1 MENVDLEGIAYMW
14 NEVFTW
20 SKEQLKRF
28 GKPYGRLRELA
39 DPKYPKSV
47 RKPELEDVCSRFIQ
61 YIDFLMETVNSYR
74 TACTNLQSQLIET
87 QQTLIS
93 IQKELSECKSEKLE
107 SMKKVVE
114 TSVADSV
121 KEEFKSYSSV
131 VGNSQPAAAPVIS
144 PEVLKTV
151 VKTVVA
157 EEDRSRNL
165 LVFRLP
171 DDEEEQLEKR
181 ISEVLETVGQKPK
194 MEVQRLGKKKTS
206 TSTRPVK
213 VRLSSSL
220 IVHQIL
226 DNARKLRLSAK
237 FKTVFLSP
245 DRSIKERKVR
255 KELITDMKAKTLAEP
270 FSSISKRDRYSV
282 LIETLECSYSYIL

>member
-1 MENVDLEGIAYMW
+1 MFRN
-14 NEVFTW
+14 
-20 SKEQLKRF
+20 
-28 GKPYGRLRELA
+28 
-39 DPKYPKSV
+39 
-47 RKPELEDVCSRFIQ
+47 
-61 YIDFLMETVNSYR
+61 
-74 TACTNLQSQLIET
+74 
-87 QQTLIS
+87 
-93 IQKELSECKSEKLE
+93 QKELSECKSEKLE

-144 PEVLKTV
+144 PEALKTV

-165 LVFRLP
+165 LVFGLP
-171 DDEEEQLEKR
+171 DDEEEQLEER

-194 MEVQRLGKKKTS
+194 IEVQRLGKKKTS

-237 FKTVFLSP
+237 FKTVF
-245 DRSIKERKVR
+245 
-255 KELITDMKAKTLAEP
+255 
-270 FSSISKRDRYSV
+270 
-282 LIETLECSYSYIL
+282 

>member
-28 GKPYGRLRELA
+28 GKPYGKLKELA

-47 RKPELEDVCSRFIQ
+47 RKPELEDVCSRSFQ
-61 YIDFLMETVNSYR
+61 YMDFLMETVDSYR
-74 TACTNLQSQLIET
+74 KACTNLQSQLIET

-93 IQKELSECKSEKLE
+93 VQKELSECKSEKLE

-144 PEVLKTV
+144 PEALKTV

-165 LVFRLP
+165 LVFGLP
-171 DDEEEQLEKR
+171 DDEEEQLEER

-194 MEVQRLGKKKTS
+194 IEVQRLGKKKTS

-245 DRSIKERKVR
+245 DRSIEERKVR
-255 KELITDMKAKTLAEP
+255 KELITNMKAKALSEP
-270 FSSISKRDRYSV
+270 DKKFYIKEGQIFSFNRNV
-282 LIETLECSYSYIL
+282 

>member
-28 GKPYGRLRELA
+28 GKPYGKLKELA

-47 RKPELEDVCSRFIQ
+47 RKPELEDVCSRSFQ
-61 YIDFLMETVNSYR
+61 YMDFLMETVDSYR

-93 IQKELSECKSEKLE
+93 VQKELSECKSEKLE

-114 TSVADSV
+114 NSVADSV

-144 PEVLKTV
+144 PEALKTV

-165 LVFRLP
+165 LVFGLP
-171 DDEEEQLEKR
+171 DDEEEQLEER

-194 MEVQRLGKKKTS
+194 IEVQRLGKKKTS

-226 DNARKLRLSAK
+226 DNSRKLRLSAK

-245 DRSIKERKVR
+245 DRSIEERKVR
-255 KELITDMKAKTLAEP
+255 KELITNMKAKALSEP
-270 FSSISKRDRYSV
+270 DKKFYIKEGQIFSFNRDV
-282 LIETLECSYSYIL
+282 

>member
-1 MENVDLEGIAYMW
+1 MENVDLKGIAYMW

-20 SKEQLKRF
+20 SKEQLKKF
-28 GKPYGRLRELA
+28 GKPYGRLKKLA

-47 RKPELEDVCSRFIQ
+47 RKPELEDVCSRSFE
-61 YIDFLMETVNSYR
+61 YMDFLMETVNSYH
-74 TACTNLQSQLIET
+74 TACTNLQSQLIDT
-87 QQTLIS
+87 QPTLIS
-93 IQKELSECKSEKLE
+93 VQKELSECKSEKLE

-121 KEEFKSYSSV
+121 KKEFKSYSSV

-144 PEVLKTV
+144 PEALKTV

-165 LVFRLP
+165 LVFGLP
-171 DDEEEQLEKR
+171 DDKEEQLEER
-181 ISEVLETVGQKPK
+181 ISEGLETVGQKPK
-194 MEVQRLGKKKTS
+194 IEVQRLGKKKTS
-206 TSTRPVK
+206 TSARPVK

-237 FKTVFLSP
+237 FRTVFLSP
-245 DRSIKERKVR
+245 DRSMEEWKVR
-255 KELITDMKAKTLAEP
+255 KELITDMKAKALAEP
-270 FSSISKRDRYSV
+270 DKKFYIKEGHIFSFNRNA
-282 LIETLECSYSYIL
+282 

>member
-1 MENVDLEGIAYMW
+1 MW

-28 GKPYGRLRELA
+28 GKPYGRLKELA

-47 RKPELEDVCSRFIQ
+47 RKPELEDVCSRSFE
-61 YIDFLMETVNSYR
+61 YTDFLMETVNSYR

-93 IQKELSECKSEKLE
+93 VQKELSDCKSEKLE

-131 VGNSQPAAAPVIS
+131 VGNSQPATAPVIS
-144 PEVLKTV
+144 PEALKTV

-165 LVFRLP
+165 LVFGLP
-171 DDEEEQLEKR
+171 DDEEEQLEER

-194 MEVQRLGKKKTS
+194 IEVERLGKKKTS

-245 DRSIKERKVR
+245 DRSIEERKVR
-255 KELITDMKAKTLAEP
+255 KELITDMKAKALAEP
-270 FSSISKRDRYSV
+270 DKKFYIKEGQIYSFNRNA
-282 LIETLECSYSYIL
+282 

>member
-1 MENVDLEGIAYMW
+1 
-14 NEVFTW
+14 
-20 SKEQLKRF
+20 
-28 GKPYGRLRELA
+28 
-39 DPKYPKSV
+39 
-47 RKPELEDVCSRFIQ
+47 
-61 YIDFLMETVNSYR
+61 
-74 TACTNLQSQLIET
+74 
-87 QQTLIS
+87 
-93 IQKELSECKSEKLE
+93 
-107 SMKKVVE
+107 MKKVVE

-144 PEVLKTV
+144 PEALKTV

-165 LVFRLP
+165 LVFGLP
-171 DDEEEQLEKR
+171 DDEEEQLEEK

-194 MEVQRLGKKKTS
+194 IEVQRLGKKKTS

-245 DRSIKERKVR
+245 DRSIEERKVR
-255 KELITDMKAKTLAEP
+255 KELITNMKAKALSEP
-270 FSSISKRDRYSV
+270 DKKFYIKEGQIFSFNRNV
-282 LIETLECSYSYIL
+282 

>member
-1 MENVDLEGIAYMW
+1 MGRNFAKNFKMRTSGGRGVYSD
-14 NEVFTW
+14 
-20 SKEQLKRF
+20 F
-28 GKPYGRLRELA
+28 GHPRTRGGGGVKKGQIFADVLYGW
-39 DPKYPKSV
+39 P
-47 RKPELEDVCSRFIQ
+47 
-61 YIDFLMETVNSYR
+61 LMETVNSYR

-93 IQKELSECKSEKLE
+93 VQKELSDCKSEKLE

-131 VGNSQPAAAPVIS
+131 VGNSQPATAPVIS
-144 PEVLKTV
+144 PAEALKTV

-165 LVFRLP
+165 LVFGLP
-171 DDEEEQLEKR
+171 DDEEEQLEER

-194 MEVQRLGKKKTS
+194 IEVEGLGKKKTS

-245 DRSIKERKVR
+245 DRSIEERKVR
-255 KELITDMKAKTLAEP
+255 KELITDMKAKALAEP
-270 FSSISKRDRYSV
+270 DKKFYIKEGQIYSFNRNA
-282 LIETLECSYSYIL
+282 

>member
-1 MENVDLEGIAYMW
+1 MW

-28 GKPYGRLRELA
+28 GKPYGKLKDLA
-39 DPKYPKSV
+39 DPKFPKSM
-47 RKPELEDVCSRFIQ
+47 RKPELEDVCSRSFQ
-61 YIDFLMETVNSYR
+61 YMDFLMETVDSYR

-93 IQKELSECKSEKLE
+93 VQKELSECKSEKLE

-114 TSVADSV
+114 NSVADSV

-144 PEVLKTV
+144 PEALKTV

-165 LVFRLP
+165 LVFGLP
-171 DDEEEQLEKR
+171 DDEEEQLEET

-194 MEVQRLGKKKTS
+194 IEVQRLGKKKTS

-245 DRSIKERKVR
+245 DRSIEERKVR
-255 KELITDMKAKTLAEP
+255 KELITNMKAKALSEP
-270 FSSISKRDRYSV
+270 DKKFYIKEGQIFSFNRNV
-282 LIETLECSYSYIL
+282 

>member
-1 MENVDLEGIAYMW
+1 MDNVDLEGIAYMW

-28 GKPYGRLRELA
+28 GKPYGKLKELA

-47 RKPELEDVCSRFIQ
+47 RKPELEDVCSRSFQ
-61 YIDFLMETVNSYR
+61 YMDFLMETVDAYR
-74 TACTNLQSQLIET
+74 NACTNLQSQLIET
-87 QQTLIS
+87 QQTLI
-93 IQKELSECKSEKLE
+93 IVQKELSECKSEKLE

-144 PEVLKTV
+144 PEALKTV

-165 LVFRLP
+165 LVFGLP
-171 DDEEEQLEKR
+171 DDEEEQLEEK

-194 MEVQRLGKKKTS
+194 IEVQRLGKKKTS

-245 DRSIKERKVR
+245 DRSIEERKVR
-255 KELITDMKAKTLAEP
+255 KELITNMKAKALSEP
-270 FSSISKRDRYSV
+270 DKKFYIKEGQIFSFNRNV
-282 LIETLECSYSYIL
+282 

>member
-1 MENVDLEGIAYMW
+1 MENVDLEGIAYVW

-28 GKPYGRLRELA
+28 GKPYGKLKELA

-47 RKPELEDVCSRFIQ
+47 RKPELEDVCSRSFQ
-61 YIDFLMETVNSYR
+61 YMDFLMETVDSYR
-74 TACTNLQSQLIET
+74 KACTNLQSQLIET

-93 IQKELSECKSEKLE
+93 VQKELPECKSEKLE

-121 KEEFKSYSSV
+121 KKEFKSYSSV
-131 VGNSQPAAAPVIS
+131 VGNSQPAAAPVVS
-144 PEVLKTV
+144 PEALKTV
-151 VKTVVA
+151 VKIVVA

-165 LVFRLP
+165 LVFGLP
-171 DDEEEQLEKR
+171 DDEEEQLEER

-194 MEVQRLGKKKTS
+194 IEVQRLGKKKTS

-226 DNARKLRLSAK
+226 DNAHKLRLSAK

-245 DRSIKERKVR
+245 DRSIEERKVR
-255 KELITDMKAKTLAEP
+255 KELITNMKAKALSEP
-270 FSSISKRDRYSV
+270 DKKFYIKEGQIFSFNRNV
-282 LIETLECSYSYIL
+282 

>member
-20 SKEQLKRF
+20 SKEQLKKF
-28 GKPYGRLRELA
+28 GKPYGRLKKSA
-39 DPKYPKSV
+39 DHKYPKSV
-47 RKPELEDVCSRFIQ
+47 RKPELEDVCSRSFE
-61 YIDFLMETVNSYR
+61 YMDFLMEVTVNSYR

-93 IQKELSECKSEKLE
+93 VQKELSECKSEKLE

-144 PEVLKTV
+144 PEALKTV

-157 EEDRSRNL
+157 EEDRSQNL
-165 LVFRLP
+165 LVFGLP
-171 DDEEEQLEKR
+171 DDKEEQLEER

-194 MEVQRLGKKKTS
+194 IEVQRLGKKKTS
-206 TSTRPVK
+206 TSACPVK

-220 IVHQIL
+220 IVYQIL

-237 FKTVFLSP
+237 FRTVFLSP
-245 DRSIKERKVR
+245 DGSMEEWKVR
-255 KELITDMKAKTLAEP
+255 KELITDMKGKALAEP
-270 FSSISKRDRYSV
+270 DKKFYIKEGHIFSFNRNA
-282 LIETLECSYSYIL
+282 